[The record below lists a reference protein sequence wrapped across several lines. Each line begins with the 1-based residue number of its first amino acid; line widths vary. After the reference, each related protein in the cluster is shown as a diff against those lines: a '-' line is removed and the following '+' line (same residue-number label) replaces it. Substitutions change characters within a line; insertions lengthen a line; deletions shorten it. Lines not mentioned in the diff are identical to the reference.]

1 MELDEIARRKLNLDI
16 LSELEERPSEAG
28 DPYLNMNRDE
38 LVSQIRFLLKLQEDK
53 DAIIDRQQESLDEM
67 KADLKEARKDNKALQ
82 KQLAESSKKL
92 DAALASIEELRRQLT
107 DMMNRNDL
115 NNQHRFGSRSQK
127 GITPKKS
134 SGAADRT
141 EQKDSFSVPEDIQD
155 SLPVDFTEEEGVQ
168 SAFHGQNALGPH
180 KRMEASRKVFHK
192 SDKSRIPAGAVFIGF
207 ETRKRFDEVHYIVE
221 HDYQLVKYKTA
232 DGRIELAYLPPVE
245 EKHQEMLKSFPGTHA
260 STELLSN
267 LIVNKYQIC
276 TPLHRELTRML
287 AHNMSLSE
295 KTLTNWLD
303 KVSKFLY
310 KMLPALK
317 AKALEAGT
325 AVNCDETW
333 CRVRISDKYTKK
345 YIWCLVNR
353 QTKSVLFFYDNGSRG
368 RQVLTDFLGSAEI
381 VALQSDGYNA
391 YTFLDNELTDIEH
404 ICCMAHVRAKFKYA
418 YDQGKDIRAQRFLIE
433 IGKLYDLERK
443 YKERGLSR
451 DEITRERNSAKT
463 KDIVA
468 TLSMLLHET
477 LRDEVQ
483 PMGDLMLKALHYLQH
498 FWNQLFAY
506 LKDGLYCIDNNIAE
520 RSIRPMT
527 VERKNSLMFGSHK
540 GAEMSAIFHT
550 FIETCKIN
558 GISTI
563 EYFKKLLSELLTG
576 NNNYASL
583 LPQTIGIRR

>member
-1 MELDEIARRKLNLDI
+1 MELDEIAKRKLNFEH

-38 LVSQIRFLLKLQEDK
+38 LLDQLGFYRKLVEEQGDVIEGLRKSIDDMRQDNKESQNYNKKLLKQV
-53 DAIIDRQQESLDEM
+53 
-67 KADLKEARKDNKALQ
+67 ADLTEKLDKALSTI
-82 KQLAESSKKL
+82 SSLEKRL
-92 DAALASIEELRRQLT
+92 S
-107 DMMNRNDL
+107 DMTERNDL
-115 NNQHRFGSRSQK
+115 NNQHRFGSNSQK
-127 GITPKKS
+127 GITKKMAS
-134 SGAADRT
+134 RMPDRA
-141 EQKDSFSVPEDIQD
+141 EQKDDFSNPDDID
-155 SLPVDFTEEEGVQ
+155 PDMNIGPVEEGESQ
-168 SAFHGQNALGPH
+168 SGFHGKNALGPH
-180 KRMEASRKVFHK
+180 KKMEASRKVFHK
-192 SDKSRIPAGAVFIGF
+192 SDISRIPAGAVFIGF

-245 EKHQEMLKSFPGTHA
+245 EKHREMLKSFPGTHA

-583 LPQTIGIRR
+583 LPQTIGIKR